1 MAQIVVTL
9 RKQFAE
15 NCTLDTESWNKLRDR
30 LPLEW
35 EIAGVKAK
43 MLAFQFRGMDSAL
56 VTFEVADSDVVALY
70 ASALGGRGAMANVTA
85 QGVEIVPKRPRGRPR
100 KDG

>member
-15 NCTLDTESWNKLRDR
+15 NCTLDTESWNKPRDR

-70 ASALGGRGAMANVTA
+70 ASALGGKGATANVTA
-85 QGVEIVPKRPRGRPR
+85 QGVEIVPKRPPGRPR